1 MSLGTPE
8 NSAVSLGIPENSPVS
23 LGTPEN
29 SALQTLSIIIM
40 TEILSTAPYL
50 TDKGKH
56 TAFYKIN
63 KIYTLKSQK

>member
-8 NSAVSLGIPENSPVS
+8 NSAVSLG
-23 LGTPEN
+23 TPEN
-29 SALQTLSIIIM
+29 SAIEKLSIIIM

-56 TAFYKIN
+56 TTFYKIN